1 MASIHIHGFPGTG
14 KSSIVRNLAAEFP
27 FNGDD
32 ALYVKYFIECSDC
45 SEDIVASLKSL
56 LKEMLQ
62 CNLVRSPSACEF
74 ACEQLNKQRTDKF
87 VNILE
92 SAAIP
97 VIIVIEDPP
106 EESAE
111 LVHGLVGSFQEKK
124 SRKPVH
130 LCVTSRSEY
139 IGHIPSDQT
148 WTKVKVGGFTTDE
161 ALDLLGI
168 SQTTSLSEKEAAL
181 KIIDKL
187 RGSPLGLT
195 VVKTTCDTSSTSY
208 EDYYDEYEQ
217 SLDFHQY
224 SKKFVKDEVGPHAE
238 RLFHA
243 IVVLLE
249 GKGLLET
256 MKVLS
261 FFHHGCIPQAVIG
274 NVIMRQRASNTPQS
288 SKTFY
293 VKQRE
298 SGKFINCLKSLDIC
312 SVQGKK
318 YHETSITFHQMV
330 FLAVQTF
337 MTDGKQVNREAL
349 ISLAALATKDIK
361 SQADYNFMESL
372 FPHFFSLL
380 DYLESHSLHSGDFVA
395 RFLEI
400 HLREA
405 YGNTKKFWNSTSAS
419 EQLIKSAS
427 LISKEISK
435 FCKDAFEFDVLVSK
449 QNAPVTEIAPIV
461 FKACLTAGKQL
472 GSIGE
477 QLDEYLCTVMHFK
490 SGQRETLKHYC
501 TNQQTIEWLS
511 SGSKETLQI
520 NPDQLRKFRALEGE
534 KLFLDMQSYSS
545 VFFVDRLVAVLL
557 SLSRV
562 WLFQGS
568 DCTDANREKSIWI
581 ADMVHAICQLCAEQ
595 TGINLSLGGWAA
607 AERINIRLSKFSR
620 QSIDKKD
627 RRELLANWIKMA
639 SDNLERTDE
648 QSDTVFYE
656 NSLRRPL
663 TEIDFHKMLSLR
675 CMVRLSYKLVAV
687 SQHDSEAILTVK
699 QNTDPHYE
707 KLWGY
712 ADAYMS
718 SWIIAPNCLVYC
730 GKYKASLGDYET
742 AIGHFRT
749 ALSCEGVS
757 QNRSNIFPWVCY
769 NYAKA
774 VVVDNERVEDSI
786 KHDALAKCNEAMKF
800 RDVTAKDLQNKLQKQ
815 CQLLDSFLAM

>member
-1 MASIHIHGFPGTG
+1 
-14 KSSIVRNLAAEFP
+14 
-27 FNGDD
+27 
-32 ALYVKYFIECSDC
+32 
-45 SEDIVASLKSL
+45 
-56 LKEMLQ
+56 MLQ
-62 CNLVRSPSACEF
+62 CNLVRSLSACEF
-74 ACEQLNKQRTDKF
+74 ACEQLNKLRTDKF
-87 VNILE
+87 VNILK

-97 VIIVIEDPP
+97 VIIIIEDPP

-111 LVHGLVGSFQEKK
+111 LVHGLVSTFQENKY
-124 SRKPVH
+124 SKPVH
-130 LCVTSRSEY
+130 LCVTSRSEN
-139 IGHIPSDQT
+139 IGHIPWDQS
-148 WTKVKVGGFTTDE
+148 WTKVKVGGFTIDE

-168 SQTTSLSEKEAAL
+168 SQTTSLSEKAAAL

-187 RGSPLGLT
+187 HGSPLGLT
-195 VVKTTCDTSSTSY
+195 VVKTTCDTSATSY
-208 EDYYDEYEQ
+208 EDYYNEYEQ

-224 SKKFVKDEVGPHAE
+224 IKTSVKDEVGPHAGT
-238 RLFHA
+238 LFHA

-274 NVIMRQRASNTPQS
+274 NVIMRQRASNSPQS

-312 SVQGKK
+312 SVQGTK

-337 MTDGKQVNREAL
+337 MADDKQVYREAL
-349 ISLAALATKDIK
+349 ISLAAFATRSINTNAHC
-361 SQADYNFMESL
+361 SFMESL

-380 DYLESHSLHSGDFVA
+380 GYLESHSLHSGDFVA

-400 HLREA
+400 HLREV
-405 YGNTKKFWNSTSAS
+405 YGSTKKYWNSTSAS

-435 FCKDAFEFDVLVSK
+435 YCKDAFEFDVLVSK

-511 SGSKETLQI
+511 SDSKETLQI
-520 NPDQLRKFRALEGE
+520 NPDQLRRFRALEGE
-534 KLFLDMQSYSS
+534 KLFLDMQSYSN

-568 DCTDANREKSIWI
+568 DCTDTNREKFIWI

-595 TGINLSLGGWAA
+595 TGINLSPGGWTA
-607 AERINIRLSKFSR
+607 AERINIRLSKLSR

-627 RRELLANWIKMA
+627 RRELLVDWMKMA
-639 SDNLERTDE
+639 SDNLETTDK
-648 QSDTVFYE
+648 QCDTVFYE
-656 NSLRRPL
+656 NSLRSTL
-663 TEIDFHKMLSLR
+663 TEINLHKILGLR

-687 SQHDSEAILTVK
+687 SEQDSEAILTVK

-707 KLWGY
+707 KLCGY

-742 AIGHFRT
+742 AIRHFRT
-749 ALSCEGVS
+749 ALSSETVL
-757 QNRSNIFPWVCY
+757 QNKSNILPWVCH

-774 VVVDNERVEDSI
+774 VVVDSDRVEDSM
-786 KHDALAKCNEAMKF
+786 KQDALAKCNEAMKF
-800 RDVTAKDLQNKLQKQ
+800 RNVTSKDLQSKLEKQ
-815 CQLLDSFLAM
+815 WKLLDSL